1 MIVLLLINVVERTE
15 FMELNKDLL
24 VKLTE
29 VNGIAGNETQVRE
42 LFKAET
48 ESYVDEFVQDGLGGI
63 FGKNV
68 GDENG
73 PRVLMAAHMDEVGFM
88 VSQITDKGFIKFVT
102 IGGWWSQVVLAQEV
116 VITTR
121 EGKEIE
127 GVTGSK
133 PPHVLSQ
140 EARKKPIDMKDI
152 FIDVGASSKE
162 EIAEMGIRPGD
173 MITPKIKT
181 RRLNDTPFLL
191 GKAWDNRIGVAVA
204 IEVLKHAKEKGHQ
217 TVLYSGANVQ
227 EEVGLRGAKAA
238 ANLVKPDIAIALDT
252 GTAGDTPGMTKE
264 EADSEL
270 GKGPQVI
277 VYDASMIGHKGF
289 RDFVVDIAEKHDI
302 PFQYTFIPGGGTD
315 AGSLHTAQDGIPSIA
330 ITVPVRYLHST
341 TSVIHEDDFKNTVRL
356 VTAILDELNNDS
368 VKVIRENV

>member
-1 MIVLLLINVVERTE
+1 
-15 FMELNKDLL
+15 MELNKELL

-29 VNGIAGNETQVRE
+29 ANGIAGNEGQVRKV
-42 LFKAET
+42 FKEATNEYAE
-48 ESYVDEFVQDGLGGI
+48 EYVQDGLGGI
-63 FGKNV
+63 FAKHTGNA
-68 GDENG
+68 DG
-73 PRVLMAAHMDEVGFM
+73 PKVLMAAHMDEVGFM

-116 VITTR
+116 IITNR
-121 EGKEIE
+121 EGKEIQ

-133 PPHVLSQ
+133 PPHVLTA

-162 EIAEMGIRPGD
+162 EVEEMGIRPGD
-173 MITPKIKT
+173 MITPYIKT

-204 IEVLKHAKEKGHQ
+204 IEILKKAHKEGHE

-227 EEVGLRGAKAA
+227 EEVGLRGAKVA
-238 ANLVKPDIAIALDT
+238 ANLIKPDIAIALDT
-252 GTAGDTPGMTKE
+252 GTAGDTPGMTPE
-264 EADSEL
+264 EADSLL

-277 VYDASMIGHKGF
+277 VYDASMIAHKGL
-289 RDFVVDIAEKHDI
+289 RDFVVDVAERHDI
-302 PFQYTFIPGGGTD
+302 PFQYTFIAGGGTD
-315 AGSLHTAQDGIPSIA
+315 AGSIHQAQEGIPSIA

-341 TSVIHEDDFKNTVRL
+341 TSVIHEEDYKNTVRL
-356 VTAILDELNNDS
+356 VAAILAELNHDS
-368 VKVIRENV
+368 LRKIRENV

>member
-1 MIVLLLINVVERTE
+1 MKENQKGNEC
-15 FMELNKDLL
+15 MELNKELL
-24 VKLTE
+24 VNLTE

-42 LFKAET
+42 LFKKET

-63 FGKNV
+63 FGKHT
-68 GDENG
+68 GDAEG
-73 PRVLMAAHMDEVGFM
+73 PKVLMAAHMDEVGFM
-88 VSQITDKGFIKFVT
+88 VSEITDKGFIKFVT

-133 PPHVLSQ
+133 PPHVLTA

-152 FIDVGASSKE
+152 FIDVGGQSKE
-162 EIAEMGIRPGD
+162 DIEKMGIRPGD
-173 MITPKIKT
+173 MITPLIKT

-204 IEVLKHAKEKGHQ
+204 VEVLKYAKEKGHD
-217 TVLYSGANVQ
+217 TVLFSGANVQ
-227 EEVGLRGAKAA
+227 EEVGLRGAKVA
-238 ANLVKPDIAIALDT
+238 ANLVHPDIAIALDT
-252 GTAGDTPGMTKE
+252 GTAGDTPGMTKA

-277 VYDASMIGHKGF
+277 VFDASMISHKGL
-289 RDFVVDIAEKHDI
+289 RDFVVNIAEKHDI

-315 AGSLHTAQDGIPSIA
+315 AGSIHTAQAGIPSIA

-356 VTAILDELNNDS
+356 VTAILDELNTET
-368 VKVIRENV
+368 VATIKENV

>member
-1 MIVLLLINVVERTE
+1 MERIE
-15 FMELNKDLL
+15 YMELNKDLL

-42 LFKAET
+42 LFKEET
-48 ESYVDEFVQDGLGGI
+48 KDYADDYLQDGLGGI
-63 FGKNV
+63 FAKHV
-68 GDENG
+68 GQEEG

-88 VSQITDKGFIKFVT
+88 VSQITEKGFIKFVT

-121 EGKEIE
+121 DGQEIE

-133 PPHVLSQ
+133 PPHVLTA
-140 EARKKPIDMKDI
+140 EVRKKPIDMKDI
-152 FIDVGASSKE
+152 FIDVGAQSKE
-162 EIAEMGIRPGD
+162 EIEAMGIRPGD

-181 RRLNDTPFLL
+181 RRLNNTPFLL

-217 TVLYSGANVQ
+217 TVLFSGANVQ
-227 EEVGLRGAKAA
+227 EEVGLRGAKVA
-238 ANLVKPDIAIALDT
+238 ANLIKADIAIALDT
-252 GTAGDTPGMTKE
+252 GTAGDTPGMTKD

-289 RDFVVDIAEKHDI
+289 RDFVVDVAEKHDI

-315 AGSLHTAQDGIPSIA
+315 AGSIHTAQEGIPSIA

-356 VTAILDELNNDS
+356 VTAILDELNTDS
-368 VKVIRENV
+368 VQSIRDNV